1 MVNIPTLFGYLHV
14 SFNGIYLFFISVK
27 LGFVKKREVV
37 RGRERETERERKGEH
52 TSTEL
57 PDVEL
62 VY

>member
-1 MVNIPTLFGYLHV
+1 M